1 MAPTQGTSPKF
12 DQPPVVETVLGVQ
25 FSPLVNFTVGHFG
38 WFWKSYLGSD
48 WPKAEDAPV
57 LMDQFEKFGDELSWG
72 ALGVQISISGNPPAR
87 LQITNAAGDRVIQIQ
102 NTRFIYNWR
111 KRQNSYPSY
120 TKCRSEFDQ
129 FFAKFRKFVGD
140 AGLGELNL
148 NQWEL
153 SYIDHV
159 PKGPL
164 WQGAADWHKILP
176 GILGSSNSLA
186 GTRFDGV
193 GEWHYGLEGERGRLH
208 VSMQRARA
216 ESASGPEILLL
227 SWTGR
232 GPILNKPGWD
242 LDAGLRLGHETIL
255 RAFLEA
261 TSPEAQRAW
270 GRRVL

>member
-1 MAPTQGTSPKF
+1 MASTQGTSPQF
-12 DQPPVVETVLGVQ
+12 DNPPVVETVLGVQ
-25 FSPLVNFTVGHFG
+25 FSPLLNFTVGHFG
-38 WFWKSYLGSD
+38 WFWKTYLGSD
-48 WPKAEDAPV
+48 WPTVADALALP
-57 LMDQFEKFGDELSWG
+57 DQFERFGDQLTWG
-72 ALGVQISISGNPPAR
+72 MPGVQLSVSGVPVAR

-111 KRQNSYPSY
+111 KRQSGYPSY

-129 FFAKFRKFVGD
+129 YFAKFRKFVSD
-140 AGLGELNL
+140 AGLGELIL

-164 WQGAADWHKILP
+164 WQTAADWHKILP
-176 GILGSSNSLA
+176 GILGSGKPLA
-186 GTRFDGV
+186 GTRMEGV
-193 GEWHYGLEGERGRLH
+193 GEWHYLLEADRGRLH
-208 VSMQRARA
+208 VSMQHARA

-232 GPILNKPGWD
+232 GPILNKTGWD
-242 LDAGLRLGHETIL
+242 LDAGFRLGHETIL

-261 TSPEAQRAW
+261 ELRGGAT
-270 GRRVL
+270 GVG